1 MKEITK
7 IEGKSVCEDWH
18 CVMFKKTYHSVS
30 MADGMTGWGCP
41 ECHTTRWD
49 KESDGHR
56 IG

>member
-1 MKEITK
+1 MEKVK
-7 IEGKSVCEDWH
+7 ALPVCPDCN

-49 KESDGHR
+49 KE
-56 IG
+56 